1 MKRAFIAGVLLG
13 VLAAIAVTPSAA
25 EARPPPATLPLM
37 LNGQATQIGVIVTD
51 GGYTVVP
58 VKVDGGALTMPVG
71 KVVRIQC
78 AQAACIG
85 TSPTTSCGGTSL
97 AENAGEL
104 VAAGTAR
111 TFLLKDETGSTI
123 SVMTPSGGTTCPV
136 WKIE

>member
-1 MKRAFIAGVLLG
+1 VKRAFAIGAVLGL
-13 VLAAIAVTPSAA
+13 VAAFVVAPRAA
-25 EARPPPATLPLM
+25 EARPAPGVVPMQLS
-37 LNGQATQIGVIVTD
+37 GYATQIGVVVTD

-85 TSPTTSCGGTSL
+85 TSATTSCGGTSL

-111 TFLLKDETGSTI
+111 TYLLSDATGSTI
-123 SVMTPSGGTTCPV
+123 SVMTPSGSTTCPV
-136 WKIE
+136 WKVE